1 MFKSMPDSVSN
12 IHRRWSF
19 TRLNPSSY
27 KISYIISLLSI
38 SSIVFITQTYDNE
51 TDKTHLLYSILL
63 GQASLTAAC
72 FLDFLSLHGTPL
84 NKISKIF
91 HISAFTSLLWLF
103 TVILGVTSGL
113 LLAKNGSSI
122 NNYIIEGMLL
132 ACGVRIGIFISVFG
146 AGHGRS
152 IAVSFL
158 QPIILLFIFEN
169 TYIYTYYHD
178 LLIHPVG
185 LEFGLAFIII
195 SISWTIVADRS
206 GGPRVKSTFAILQAF
221 LAAWTENKAEKMEK
235 IAESKA
241 HMEVIKTYIIKF
253 KVINSKEISI
263 ILPEVHPGPF
273 NPVGGSNLPY
283 VLYTLFS
290 KNALIMHGIS
300 DHSLNIPSKR
310 EVERY
315 AGTLSELRVLE
326 KGNSCTIPV
335 QIKIGE
341 STVTGIA
348 FGNTA
353 MVILSMAPKGM
364 EDVPNSV
371 RTDIEKYSLRLG
383 FNYILII
390 DSHNAMGGHLT
401 GSDTYNLLSAA
412 KKCLETL
419 KSAKQNEFKIG
430 FASSDGI
437 YSKEGSIEDLGQ
449 AGLAAIAIQISE
461 NRYALGWADSN
472 NMQNS
477 LRERIIFTL
486 KKYGIEMIEIC
497 TSDTHTTSGKRT
509 RQGYYALGD
518 RSDLD
523 LVTHMYLRLA
533 KKSKEKMELASF
545 ELLLSESNIKV
556 MGKNQFDDYSSA
568 LDKSMNITKIFV
580 GITLVIFISMFIVS

>member
-1 MFKSMPDSVSN
+1 MFKPTPDSVSN

-27 KISYIISLLSI
+27 KISYIISLLSV
-38 SSIVFITQTYDNE
+38 SCIVFIIHAYDN
-51 TDKTHLLYSILL
+51 KTNKIEILYFIIL
-63 GQASLTAAC
+63 GQAFLTASC
-72 FLDFLSLHGTPL
+72 FLDFVSLRGTPL

-91 HISAFTSLLWLF
+91 HISAFTSLLWLL
-103 TVILGVTSGL
+103 TVILGVTSEL
-113 LLAKNGSSI
+113 LLAKNRGSF
-122 NNYIIEGMLL
+122 NNYIIEGMLF

-158 QPIILLFIFEN
+158 QPIILLFVFES
-169 TYIYTYYHD
+169 TLSYYRD

-185 LEFGLAFIII
+185 LEFGFVYVLI
-195 SISWTIVADRS
+195 SISWTIVADRA
-206 GGPRVKSTFAILQAF
+206 GRPGVKSTFAILQAF
-221 LAAWTENKAEKMEK
+221 LAAWTENKAENMEK

-241 HMEVIKTYIIKF
+241 HREVIKTYIIKF

-273 NPVGGSNLPY
+273 NPVGGSNLPF
-283 VLYTLFS
+283 VLYNLFS
-290 KNALIMHGIS
+290 KNALVMHGIS

-315 AGTLSELRVLE
+315 AETLSEVVVLE
-326 KGNSCTIPV
+326 KGNTCTIPV
-335 QIKIGE
+335 QIKMEE

-364 EDVPNSV
+364 EDVPNSI
-371 RTDIEKYSLRLG
+371 RTDIEKYSSSLG
-383 FNYILII
+383 FHYILII

-401 GSDTYNLLSAA
+401 GSDKHNLLSAA
-412 KKCLETL
+412 KKCLEIL
-419 KSAKQNEFKIG
+419 KDAKQNEFKIG
-430 FASSDGI
+430 FANSDGVD
-437 YSKEGSIEDLGQ
+437 SKEGLIEDLGQ
-449 AGLAAIAIQISE
+449 AGLAAIAIQTRE
-461 NRYALGWADSN
+461 NMYAIGWADSN
-472 NMQNS
+472 NMRNG
-477 LRERIIFTL
+477 LRERIVLTL
-486 KKYGIEMIEIC
+486 NNHGMEMIEIC
-497 TSDTHTTSGKRT
+497 TSDTHMTSGKRT

-523 LVTHMYLRLA
+523 LVTQKYLRVA
-533 KKSKEKMELASF
+533 KNSIENMEVANF
-545 ELLLSESNIKV
+545 ELVLAESNIKV

-568 LDKSMNITKIFV
+568 LDKSMNITKFFL
-580 GITLVIFISMFIVS
+580 GITLLIFVSMLFVS

>member
-27 KISYIISLLSI
+27 KISYIIAVLSI
-38 SSIVFITQTYDNE
+38 SSIVFITQTHNNK
-51 TDKTHLLYSILL
+51 TDKIHLLYSILL

-72 FLDFLSLHGTPL
+72 FLDFVSLHGTPL

-113 LLAKNGSSI
+113 LLAKNGSSF
-122 NNYIIEGMLL
+122 NNYVIEGMLL
-132 ACGVRIGIFISVFG
+132 ACGLRIGIFISVFG

-158 QPIILLFIFEN
+158 QPIILLFVFER
-169 TYIYTYYHD
+169 TWSYYHD
-178 LLIHPVG
+178 LLIHPIG
-185 LEFGLAFIII
+185 LEFGLALIVV
-195 SISWTIVADRS
+195 SISWTVVADRA
-206 GGPRVKSTFAILQAF
+206 GRPGIKSTFAILQAF
-221 LAAWTENKAEKMEK
+221 LAAWTENKIENMEK

-290 KNALIMHGIS
+290 KNALVMHGIS

-315 AGTLSELRVLE
+315 AATLSEVVVLE

-348 FGNTA
+348 FGNSA

-364 EDVPNSV
+364 EDVPNSI

-401 GSDTYNLLSAA
+401 GSDTYNLLSAT

-419 KSAKQNEFKIG
+419 KGAKQNEFKIG
-430 FASSDGI
+430 FANSDGI

-449 AGLAAIAIQISE
+449 AGLASIAIQIRE

-472 NMQNS
+472 NMQNG

-486 KKYGIEMIEIC
+486 SNYGMEMIEIC

-509 RQGYYALGD
+509 RQGYFALGD

-523 LVTHMYLRLA
+523 QVTHMYLQVA
-533 KKSKEKMELASF
+533 KKSVKKMELASF

-556 MGKNQFDDYSSA
+556 MGKNQFDDYSCA